1 MEKGRDR
8 HADNDKG
15 QDRHNVNNRSDKNS
29 ESDRN
34 NENVNNKGR
43 ERHDENED
51 DKVRERHNEKEE
63 VEPWESVS
71 ASEDE
76 EEESSAGEFDGQ
88 DMVMMPQAEVEADEG
103 YIVLEFPR
111 REFNSV
117 LEGIQR
123 IPWTVFPRHLIE
135 LINYAC
141 KVLSMGVEVHSD
153 LHKLQILY
161 RELIPA
167 SFERCLDDKA
177 LWRWNN
183 DLQLQIFQ
191 AAECLVELVVAKL
204 GQLQLLRF
212 TDSYVMDD
220 LLPLLQTLSL
230 AFDKHCQFHIKHKES
245 STPAM
250 AIERWKYAKPL
261 AGALVKQ
268 KNGEWFCMRRKCQVT
283 EAEDC
288 DCERCKP
295 PNVFCVIAHLMN
307 HFGQSTHGNGYKL
320 AAAVLCSPLKLFPAI
335 IEALL
340 LPLARAV
347 EFMTDEVADI
357 LLEPCDIVLKHV
369 ANCLD
374 RDVDALSD
382 RTRSDAFGTL
392 SMILKHLQVIISR
405 CLSGEK
411 AENVVSMVQRRMV
424 EKMLG
429 FQSFNKQLCAVR
441 EINKLLENARAIA
454 SRDNGKSISTAIEW
468 LERKNILRLILRS
481 NLHHK
486 QYVDQIQ
493 NIMRLLLLEHRLSE
507 EHLDAI
513 WAATEK
519 PDQIEAV
526 KTNVFDLI
534 ADLAWSFSDEQL
546 DSLFRRL
553 KNVQGRSVGD
563 VVKILGFLKKLA
575 RSDNRGI
582 MAERLLELLWN
593 MMYTEEALD
602 EVLESGAFIEILGH
616 YISVDRASQDVYILQ
631 CLSKVKVGEFVIP
644 SLRLLREIICLDN
657 EKPFYRGQVS
667 RQMRLQQLITDHNLI
682 HLVVNSL
689 VEYIS
694 VARVVCSK
702 KTLDSEVSND
712 HFTHDEDI
720 KERLSFLQFALQSGN
735 ALLPWESSEM
745 LWKCLVETPTYS
757 ADKESG
763 LQWFSE
769 VLEKHALSV
778 DSLEN
783 LLTKKITKVCPV
795 SMSQTAWRSFQLL
808 FVQVN
813 LSKKKL
819 KQVRHEDVVI
829 NDLDL
834 VGLPYLWQIAL
845 QARNENI
852 VEESINML
860 RDIHTSLAESLQQE
874 LTTIRQNFID
884 ECMEHLM
891 HAMATG
897 STWTHIKDVKDNC
910 ILGGQKPTSDI
921 SPTLDMAKED
931 KASERYV
938 DLQASASINKEEMLS
953 TVLTTGST
961 EDAMKCTPKMDQV
974 ERCLRLLKI
983 FIVKCED
990 SFARTVP
997 AHGASFKGR
1006 PYVVVVSTA
1015 SGKQSTR
1022 FEIMV
1027 HSNECLG
1034 SLRAKVA
1041 KLLECKP
1048 SRIRLIYHDRELTQ
1062 DSLVLWHCDVTGES
1076 PICASVNAVDHN
1088 IKVMDEQQL
1097 PGILISKNTQIYDIL
1112 FELANTTNIG
1122 VREGANGLLAL
1133 LPTHPVLL
1141 ADFKGLHQRNKT
1153 EAQELLQTQFAANSH
1168 LLYTLQILDGIVM
1181 PVTHSS
1187 DEHTLDFRKC
1197 FLKYGGLQY
1206 VLTVFEP
1213 GKLAPGV
1220 DDHTRRGCYSSGLR
1234 LLKILLLENKIET
1247 RAGADGHLTGF
1258 VRAEASHVVKDN
1270 VFDSQG
1276 EVMITENDNVNVCS
1290 DAENSEVEII
1300 DMAQVIR
1307 ILKWLAWA
1315 SALGK
1320 LSEMEANPV
1329 NNLHFKNRPQS
1340 TNNKIGGVCKD
1351 GLDLDDQY
1359 VAVEALELLVALLL
1373 RDENPRNSFFVTPD
1387 TKTFIVGMLLYP
1399 LDEYLR
1405 YRAAMLF
1412 LKLGAFQSHSG
1423 DKKRPLRRNILDAL
1437 IEAKE
1442 EASNHKRSC
1451 LHFWELLGQLF
1462 YGIEDPEEHN
1472 LAQNQLKEEL
1482 LWLETAPAAVDEE
1495 DKLMEGHL
1503 ILTRVLVEILD
1514 CRIIGSSK
1522 GPYGQSLVH
1531 KLVSTFL
1538 FPESTFLWHDE
1549 ATNGNNRPTGVQFG
1563 ILGTSGDNERV
1574 LQSKCGTRG
1583 SRDKAFD
1590 LLICLA
1596 THCTE
1601 SLHELVELLIK
1612 IHFTDELVD
1621 WEQPSSY
1628 GQKTVGGYV
1637 GLKNGGA
1644 TCYMNSV
1651 FQQLFMQPEV
1661 RKTVLG
1667 CIECADAEK
1676 KNSVLFQIQAMFG
1689 ALLGSSLDHYTPQGF
1704 WGAFRNPDGMPI
1716 NIREHQDAF
1725 EFFNRLYDAIDET
1738 LKTYHPEATLAKI
1751 FGGIFAQQIICRGCP
1766 HKSEKEEAFAAIS
1779 VDVKNKKNL
1788 LESLESFVQG
1798 DLLEGEDAY
1807 LCEKCNKKFDALKR
1821 TCVKSLPNTLVI
1833 HLKRFDFDYETMQ
1846 QLKLKDRFEFPI
1858 HLDMKP
1864 YTVEG
1869 LALRESQSQGI
1880 GNSERSAVNEGSQGD
1895 LSDLRSDSYYQY
1907 DLVGVV
1913 VHSGTA
1919 FAGHYYSYIKERP
1932 GDGLLNG
1939 RKAGTGGYVADAK
1952 WWMSFD
1958 DKQVQPYDLKNLER
1972 DCFGGKYTMDV
1983 YDNFLKTNAPQEY
1996 DKPNSAYMLLY
2007 ERSRSEVKCMCA
2019 PLDSP
2024 AGSITSDG
2032 DGDALMKEMQ
2042 QMGPLEKSTY
2052 IEMPPSIHYCVWR
2065 ENLKFVHEMHLLDK
2079 DYFQFL
2085 LRLVETNI
2093 DLIDKRNCTKQL
2105 VNGQHGTRAVL
2116 MTDAIRDEFTKLN
2129 TILATKFLFTVY
2141 MHTHQNL
2148 RDDLNHW
2155 KALLFKMFECSPVAS
2170 NSYISTM
2177 VKQPNWLFE
2186 YLMKCPIEEIK
2197 QVFVTLLVQAL
2208 RCAVKFLH
2216 DPLYPDFCVS
2226 SGFHIDDLIDVLL
2239 AFLKDGAMLECNLH
2253 KYFEVIMEYA
2263 RLGPDQRKHLLQ
2275 KMIFS
2280 RLIGFTT
2287 KVNLQVAKSDI
2298 TYLHSIVSLLLRS
2311 CDTSGLNNDAEQR
2324 MVLPNPLQLPGQ
2336 TIPLPKDA
2344 EEAIFKHRVYT
2355 NILIDTCA
2363 DQEEAIK
2370 LLKFC
2375 SWQNQAFSVCLLQD
2389 IMELVHRS
2397 LDNEINDLLHLL
2409 MELLLLNDSLQL
2421 SRQEITLLGFENF
2434 PLGIM
2439 DLLTTQDRMS
2449 SQKRYTLIKFVVKL
2463 VAQSPDTR
2471 LLLLGKQ
2478 VEWMRVV
2485 EWLQD
2490 QLQTTG
2496 VSLPISGSRVS
2507 SENPSRSRLQR
2518 TNTADHTLLL
2528 ARKLF
2533 NTSES

>member
-1 MEKGRDR
+1 MDKGRDGQSDSDKGQEKHNLNNRLNEDDKDPQNDRRNENVNDKGRDR
-8 HADNDKG
+8 QNGKENDEG
-15 QDRHNVNNRSDKNS
+15 RGRHS
-29 ESDRN
+29 
-34 NENVNNKGR
+34 
-43 ERHDENED
+43 
-51 DKVRERHNEKEE
+51 EKED

-88 DMVMMPQAEVEADEG
+88 DMVMMPQTEVEADDG
-103 YIVLEFPR
+103 FFVLEFPR

-153 LHKLQILY
+153 MHKLQILY

-183 DLQLQIFQ
+183 ELQLQIFQ

-204 GQLQLLRF
+204 GQLQLTRSS
-212 TDSYVMDD
+212 DAYVMED

-245 STPAM
+245 STPGM
-250 AIERWKYAKPL
+250 AVERWKFAKPL
-261 AGALVKQ
+261 TGALVKQ
-268 KNGEWFCMRRKCQVT
+268 KNGEWFCTRRKCQVT

-288 DCERCKP
+288 DCDRCKP
-295 PNVFCVIAHLMN
+295 ANVYCVIAHLMN
-307 HFGQSTHGNGYKL
+307 HFGQSTYGNGYKL
-320 AAAVLCSPLKLFPAI
+320 VAAVLSASHKLFPAI

-340 LPLARAV
+340 LSLARAV
-347 EFMTDEVADI
+347 EFMSDEVAEI
-357 LLEPCDIVLKHV
+357 LVEPCNVVLKHV
-369 ANCLD
+369 TNCLE
-374 RDVDALSD
+374 RDVDLLSD
-382 RTRSDAFGTL
+382 KTRSDAFGTL

-405 CLSGEK
+405 SCSGEK
-411 AENVVSMVQRRMV
+411 AESMVSMVQRRMV
-424 EKMLG
+424 ERMLA

-468 LERKNILRLILRS
+468 LERKNILRHILRS

-507 EHLDAI
+507 EHLDAV

-582 MAERLLELLWN
+582 MTERLLELLWN
-593 MMYTEEALD
+593 MMYTEEALG
-602 EVLESGAFIEILGH
+602 EVLDSGAFIEILGH

-694 VARVVCSK
+694 VARGVCST
-702 KTLDSEVSND
+702 KTLDSEVTNND
-712 HFTHDEDI
+712 FTHDEEI
-720 KERLSFLQFALQSGN
+720 KERLNFLQFALQSGD

-745 LWKCLVETPTYS
+745 LWNCLVETPACS

-769 VLEKHALSV
+769 VLEKHTLSV

-783 LLTKKITKVCPV
+783 LLTKKIPKICPA

-829 NDLDL
+829 SDLDL
-834 VGLPYLWQIAL
+834 VGLPYLWQISL
-845 QARNENI
+845 QSRNENI

-874 LTTIRQNFID
+874 LIRIRQNFVN

-891 HAMATG
+891 HALATG
-897 STWTHIKDVKDNC
+897 ATWTHIEDVKDNC
-910 ILGGQKPTSDI
+910 RVGGEKPASDV
-921 SPTLDMAKED
+921 SPTLDMAKDYKGLEEYED
-931 KASERYV
+931 VKTSGSDVGR
-938 DLQASASINKEEMLS
+938 NTGEMSS
-953 TVLTTGST
+953 TVLRAGSMK
-961 EDAMKCTPKMDQV
+961 DAMKCTPKMDQV
-974 ERCLRLLKI
+974 ERCLRLLRI
-983 FIVKCED
+983 FIIKCED
-990 SFARTVP
+990 SFARMVP

-1015 SGKQSTR
+1015 SSKQSTR

-1034 SLRAKVA
+1034 SLRAKIA

-1048 SRIRLIYHDRELTQ
+1048 SRVRLIYHDRELTQ
-1062 DSLVLWHCDVTGES
+1062 DSLVLWQCEVTGEN
-1076 PICASVNAVDHN
+1076 PLCASVNAMDRNV
-1088 IKVMDEQQL
+1088 KVMDEQLL

-1112 FELANTTNIG
+1112 FKLAKNSDIG

-1141 ADFKGLHQRNKT
+1141 ADFQGLHQKNKF
-1153 EAQELLQTQFAANSH
+1153 EAQQLLQTQFAANSL

-1181 PVTHSS
+1181 PVGHSS
-1187 DEHTLDFRKC
+1187 NEHTLEFRKC
-1197 FLKYGGLQY
+1197 FLKYGGLRY
-1206 VLTVFEP
+1206 ILTVFEP
-1213 GKLAPGV
+1213 GKLPPGV
-1220 DDHTRRGCYSSGLR
+1220 DDYTRRGCYSSGLR
-1234 LLKILLLENKIET
+1234 ILKILLLENKIET
-1247 RAGADGHLTGF
+1247 RASADGCLTGF
-1258 VRAEASHVVKDN
+1258 VRADVNFDAEDKALDSH
-1270 VFDSQG
+1270 G
-1276 EVMITENDNVNVCS
+1276 EVMITENENINVCT
-1290 DAENSEVEII
+1290 DAEKSEVETI
-1300 DMAQVIR
+1300 DMAQVVR
-1307 ILKWLAWA
+1307 VLKWLSWT

-1320 LSEMEANPV
+1320 FSEMEANPI
-1329 NNLHFKNRPQS
+1329 NNFHSKNIPQS
-1340 TNNKIGGVCKD
+1340 ANNKIVGMCKD
-1351 GLDLDDQY
+1351 ELDLDNRY
-1359 VAVEALELLVALLL
+1359 VAVEALELLVELLL
-1373 RDENPRNSFFVTPD
+1373 RDENLRSSFFITPD

-1399 LDEYLR
+1399 SDEYLR
-1405 YRAAMLF
+1405 YRAATLL
-1412 LKLGAFQSHSG
+1412 LKLGTFQCLSG

-1437 IEAKE
+1437 IEAKD
-1442 EASNHKRSC
+1442 EASNHKKSC

-1472 LAQNQLKEEL
+1472 LAHKQLKDEL

-1503 ILTRVLVEILD
+1503 ILSRVLVEILD
-1514 CRIIGSSK
+1514 CRLIGSSK
-1522 GPYGQSLVH
+1522 GPYGRSLVH
-1531 KLVSTFL
+1531 KLVSNFL

-1549 ATNGNNRPTGVQFG
+1549 ATNGNNRPTGVHFG
-1563 ILGTSGDNERV
+1563 ILGTSGDNDRV

-1583 SRDKAFD
+1583 SRDKAFE

-1601 SLHELVELLIK
+1601 TLKELVELLIK

-1676 KNSVLFQIQAMFG
+1676 KSSVLFQIQAMFG

-1725 EFFNRLYDAIDET
+1725 EFFSRLYDAIDET

-1864 YTVEG
+1864 FTVEG
-1869 LALRESQSQGI
+1869 LALRESQHQEI
-1880 GNSERSAVNEGSQGD
+1880 GNSETVHESSQGD
-1895 LSDLRSDSYYQY
+1895 IGDLRPDSYYQY
-1907 DLVGVV
+1907 DLVGVI

-2007 ERSRSEVKCMCA
+2007 ERTRSEVTFN
-2019 PLDSP
+2019 SP

-2085 LRLVETNI
+2085 LKLVETNI
-2093 DLIDKRNCTKQL
+2093 DLIDKRNCMKQQ
-2105 VNGQHGTRAVL
+2105 VDGQHGTRTVL
-2116 MTDAIRDEFTKLN
+2116 VADALRNEVAKLN
-2129 TILATKFLFTVY
+2129 TLLATNFLFSVY

-2155 KALLFKMFECSPVAS
+2155 KALLFRMFECSPVAS
-2170 NSYISTM
+2170 NSYIYTM

-2186 YLMKCPIEEIK
+2186 YLMKCPVEEIK
-2197 QVFVTLLVQAL
+2197 QVFVALLVQAL

-2216 DPLYPDFCVS
+2216 DPPYSDICAS
-2226 SGFHIDDLIDVLL
+2226 SVDRFHIEDLIDVLL
-2239 AFLKDGAMLECNLH
+2239 AFLKDETMLECNLQ

-2263 RLGPDQRKHLLQ
+2263 RLGPDQRKQLLQ
-2275 KMIFS
+2275 KMIFN
-2280 RLIGFTT
+2280 RLTGFAT
-2287 KVNLQVAKSDI
+2287 KLNLQVAKPDI
-2298 TYLHSIVSLLLRS
+2298 SCLHSIVSLLLRS
-2311 CDTSGLNNDAEQR
+2311 CDTSGLNNDAERR
-2324 MVLPNPLQLPGQ
+2324 MVVPNPQQLPGQ
-2336 TIPLPKDA
+2336 TFPLPKDA

-2355 NILIDTCA
+2355 NILIDTCP
-2363 DQEEAIK
+2363 DQEEVIK

-2397 LDNEINDLLHLL
+2397 INNEISDLLDLL

-2421 SRQEITLLGFENF
+2421 SRQEIALLGFENF
-2434 PLGIM
+2434 PLGII
-2439 DLLTTQDRMS
+2439 DLLTTMERMS
-2449 SQKRYTLIKFVVKL
+2449 SLKRYSLIKFVVKL
-2463 VAQSPDTR
+2463 VAHSPDTR

-2485 EWLQD
+2485 EWLNEQIN
-2490 QLQTTG
+2490 G
-2496 VSLPISGSRVS
+2496 SSLPISGSRVS
-2507 SENPSRSRLQR
+2507 SGDLSRNRLQR
-2518 TNTADHTLLL
+2518 TNTADQTLLH

-2533 NTSES
+2533 NSSES